1 VIAVRTIF
9 AAACKWRGRKNE
21 ETKCSN
27 NLDGFEDHPD
37 VLRDSCKL
45 KMLATEP
52 VPSVGFNHGRAFL
65 VDQLVAF
72 VNTELAAS
80 IEGANLIDAET
91 PILELGI
98 LDSLAMV
105 SLLAFIQ
112 TRFGVHVPDE
122 AVIPENFEN
131 LGCLASLI
139 GSHQL
144 EQGMAH
150 AARQMDGAFYE
161 ALRILER
168 AGIERQWTTLK
179 TGEEMHVLRVSGR
192 GPTWV
197 LLPGLGNPS
206 SSWGAILRSLAKQQ
220 EALAIDF
227 AGFGLSHGPQTEPTY
242 GDHCRVIRAL
252 LEEIAAPPW
261 ILVGSSAGAM
271 VAAELARQRPEC
283 VRALVI
289 TGFGLIADVDRW
301 WQRLV
306 TLTRAPEEFLAAAY
320 YRPPKLTET
329 LRRLMNDVITRPA
342 YHSFLAGGGH
352 AAMLTAFDGLSVPTL
367 FVAGER
373 DQIIPAAAVQAAA
386 RRVPGARLEWLAR
399 CGHFPPVEQS
409 EELLYVIRS
418 FLAQHRIQSGE

>member
-1 VIAVRTIF
+1 MLRTDP
-9 AAACKWRGRKNE
+9 A
-21 ETKCSN
+21 
-27 NLDGFEDHPD
+27 PD
-37 VLRDSCKL
+37 FNRTAPD
-45 KMLATEP
+45 A
-52 VPSVGFNHGRAFL
+52 FNHGPAVL
-65 VDQLVAF
+65 IDQLIAF

-112 TRFGVHVPDE
+112 ARFGVHVPDE

-139 GSHQL
+139 ASHQI
-144 EQGMAH
+144 EQGTAH
-150 AARQMDGAFYE
+150 KATQTGGPLYE
-161 ALRILER
+161 TLRILER

-179 TGEEMHVLRVSGR
+179 TGEEMHVLRIGGR

-206 SSWGAILRSLAKQQ
+206 SSWGAILRSLAQ
-220 EALAIDF
+220 EQGAIAVDF
-227 AGFGLSHGPQTEPTY
+227 VGFGLSHGPQTAPTY
-242 GDHCRVIRAL
+242 GDHCRAISAL
-252 LEEIAAPPW
+252 LEKISAPPW

-271 VAAELARQRPEC
+271 VAAELARQRPEW

-289 TGFGLIADVDRW
+289 TGFGLIEDVDGW
-301 WQRLV
+301 WQRLAA
-306 TLTRAPEEFLAAAY
+306 LARAPEEFLAAAY
-320 YRPPKLTET
+320 YRPPKLTDT
-329 LRRLMNDVITRPA
+329 LRQLMNDVMTRPA
-342 YHSFLAGGGH
+342 YHSFLAGGGR
-352 AAMLTAFDGLSVPTL
+352 AAMLTAFDGLTVPTL

-373 DQIIPAAAVQAAA
+373 DQIIPAAAVEAAA